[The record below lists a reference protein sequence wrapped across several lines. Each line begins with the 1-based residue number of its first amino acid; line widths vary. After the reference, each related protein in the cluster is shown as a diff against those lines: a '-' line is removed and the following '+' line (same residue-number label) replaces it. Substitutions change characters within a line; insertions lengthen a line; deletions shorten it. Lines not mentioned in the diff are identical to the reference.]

1 MGEKCQLLLSDKI
14 RGYFLVPEN
23 NTWNYSFMGSAF
35 GGIEKKPVHVKID
48 TPLPFYNDQHRPLHF
63 QNFAELEDIWVDR
76 SDNFA

>member
-1 MGEKCQLLLSDKI
+1 
-14 RGYFLVPEN
+14 
-23 NTWNYSFMGSAF
+23 MGSAF
-35 GGIEKKPVHVKID
+35 SSVEKKAVHVKID